1 MEMLNVYLTIAS
13 DAVTQQAGVIDKYM
27 ANEIMGLFN
36 TQLNPSED
44 HAWRAVTAALNMAD
58 EFMEFYRLAGEP
70 EGTHH
75 YRVGIHTGVATLG
88 NAGSETRKEFTALGD
103 SINLAHRL
111 LENALPGQ
119 IIISE
124 DTHNHCEASLIDPKN
139 AIRVIPRD
147 QLQVKGRKQ
156 LTRICQVSR
165 EQVRA
170 QPYA

>member
-1 MEMLNVYLTIAS
+1 
-13 DAVTQQAGVIDKYM
+13 
-27 ANEIMGLFN
+27 
-36 TQLNPSED
+36 
-44 HAWRAVTAALNMAD
+44 MAD

-70 EGTHH
+70 EGTHY

-124 DTHNHCEASLIDPKN
+124 DTHNYCEAYFNDPRN
-139 AIRVIPRD
+139 AIRIIPRD
-147 QLQVKGRKQ
+147 QIQVKGRKQ

-165 EQVRA
+165 EHVRA